1 MKQLPRLALAAALTA
16 PLALAHP
23 AAHAQQTQTFASDE
37 RFFQEGLDLFDRKQY
52 GAAQQAMQ
60 QYLGRAPQR
69 AGAGEQSGPAGT
81 SGRLERLADAEYY
94 YAVSGLYQQH
104 PDAEALIL
112 DFAERHP
119 AHPQAAV
126 AYFELAKYYFDQRQY
141 AQASTYFQRVAPANL
156 TPAQRAEADF
166 KLGYSHFEL
175 KEYDQARVLFDRTK
189 QTAGEYRYASAY
201 YAGYLGYRAG
211 DYAAAR
217 KDLAVAAENEAYR
230 SVVPAVMTQIYYKE
244 GNYAGL
250 TAYATKALQ
259 QTPPP
264 QNPDELNLLVGDAY
278 YQQQDY
284 KNAADYFD
292 KYAAVHKGRLDAPLQ
307 YKIGFAD
314 YKQGDY
320 PRAIANLRTVAMQH
334 DSLGQ
339 NAAYHLG
346 LSYLQAGQ
354 KPQALAAFD
363 AARQSTLQ
371 KNLSEQATLKYAQVQ
386 YEAGNLAEVSAAL
399 RDFKRKFPRSKSQGV
414 ADQLLSDALLSS
426 TDYAEALRYLD
437 GLGSD
442 RGRQLD
448 ATYQRIAYARAATL
462 YNDGQYAEALP
473 LLDKSLKYPEDDALR
488 AAAQVLRGEIYSAGQ
503 QYPEAIA
510 AYALAARQARQGGV
524 SADETQYVQLAR
536 YGLGYAYYN
545 TKAYDKAQPQFQA
558 YLADPATQPTDPNY
572 YDATLRLADTYY
584 IVKQY
589 QTALDLYDK
598 VIQANAADK
607 DYAYYQKGV
616 TLGLLGRKDEATQ
629 TLAALLASNPNS
641 RYAEQAVFQQAQLD
655 FQAGNYQPAVE
666 GFTRL
671 IQNRPTSVLL
681 PDAYQRRGVAYAN
694 LEQHEPAVADFR
706 KVLADYPRSAAAQ
719 QALYGLQ
726 ESLTALG
733 RTEEFDQAV
742 AAFKAQ
748 NPNTKATE
756 SVEFEAS
763 KSLYLAEKY
772 DQALPRLQA
781 YLQQYPDNAYGPD
794 ARFLLA
800 DSQLKTGDKAKALP
814 LLKAVVAE
822 NKSEFVNRAVGRV
835 ADLELENKN
844 YPEAIKY
851 YTQLKAATTTRREAA
866 TATLGLLRATYDSGD
881 YQKARATAQELS
893 TLAGATANTT
903 NTALLYLGKA
913 DYKLGSLDQ
922 AATELAAT
930 VAAAPSD
937 ANGAEAQYTLAE
949 VLYKQKKYDEAITE
963 AFKVNSNYSAYPQW
977 QGRAF
982 LLLADTYTAQRDYFQ
997 ARATL
1002 NSIIDNKFPLADIL
1016 EGARQRLKALPAG
1029 DGDEAAATP
1038 AAPVKTESKPEPKA
1052 PGKTA
1057 PAAPVKTAPAPAK
1070 APAKVGAA
1078 APASAAPGSPAAP
1091 AAPAKTA
1098 PAAPAKAP
1106 AKTPTKSSPRP

>member
-1 MKQLPRLALAAALTA
+1 MKHLPRLALAAALTA
-16 PLALAHP
+16 PLALAAP
-23 AAHAQQTQTFASDE
+23 AAHAQQTQTFASTE
-37 RFFQEGLDLFDRKQY
+37 RFFQEGLDLFDRQQY

-60 QYLGRAPQR
+60 QYLGQAPQR
-69 AGAGEQSGPAGT
+69 AGAGEQSGPAST

-94 YAVSGLYQQH
+94 YAVAGLYQQH
-104 PDAEALIL
+104 PDAEGLIL
-112 DFAERHP
+112 DFAQRHP
-119 AHPQAAV
+119 THPQAAV

-141 AQASTYFQRVAPANL
+141 AQASQYFQKVAPANL
-156 TPAQRAEADF
+156 TATQRDEADF

-175 KEYDQARVLFDRTK
+175 KEYDPARVLFDRVK
-189 QTAGEYRYASAY
+189 QQPGEYRFASAY

-211 DYAAAR
+211 DYAGAQ

-230 SVVPAVMTQIYYKE
+230 TVVPAVMTQVYYKQ

-264 QNPDELNLLVGDAY
+264 QNADQISLLAGDAY

-284 KNAADYFD
+284 KNAAEYFD
-292 KYAAVHKGRLDAPLQ
+292 KYAAAHPGKLDAPLQ

-314 YKQGDY
+314 YKQGNY

-414 ADQLLSDALLSS
+414 ADQLLGDALLSS
-426 TDYAEALRYLD
+426 TDYVEALSYLD

-448 ATYQRIAYARAATL
+448 GTYQRIAYARAATL

-473 LLDKSLKYPEDDALR
+473 LLDKSLKYPEDDGLR

-503 QYPEAIA
+503 QYPDAIA

-524 SADETQYVQLAR
+524 SQDETQYVQLAR

-545 TKAYDKAQPQFQA
+545 TKAYDKAQPQFLA
-558 YLADPATQPTDPNY
+558 YLGDASAQPGDPNY
-572 YDATLRLADTYY
+572 YDTSLRLGDTYY
-584 IVKQY
+584 VAKDY
-589 QTALDLYDK
+589 PSALAQYDK

-629 TLAALLASNPNS
+629 TLAALLQSNPNS

-694 LEQHEPAVADFR
+694 LEQHEQAVADFR

-719 QALYGLQ
+719 PALYGLQ

-733 RTEEFDQAV
+733 RTEELDAAV
-742 AAFKAQ
+742 AAFKVQ

-756 SVEFEAS
+756 SVEFEAA

-772 DQALPRLQA
+772 AQALPRLQA

-800 DSQLKTGDKAKALP
+800 DSQLKTGDKTGALP
-814 LLKAVVAE
+814 LLKAVVVE

-844 YPEAIKY
+844 YPEAINY
-851 YTQLKAATTTRREAA
+851 YTQLRAATTTRREAA
-866 TATLGLLRATYDSGD
+866 TATLGLLRATYESGD
-881 YQKARATAQELS
+881 YAKARATAQELS

-913 DYKLGSLDQ
+913 DFKLGSLDQ
-922 AATELAAT
+922 AATELQAT

-949 VLYKQKKYDEAITE
+949 VLHKQKKYDEAITE

-982 LLLADTYTAQRDYFQ
+982 LLLADTYAAQRDYFQ

-1002 NSIIDNKFPLADIL
+1002 NSIIDNKFPLADIV
-1016 EGARQRLKALPAG
+1016 EAARQRLKTLPVG
-1029 DGDEAAATP
+1029 DGE
-1038 AAPVKTESKPEPKA
+1038 E
-1052 PGKTA
+1052 
-1057 PAAPVKTAPAPAK
+1057 
-1070 APAKVGAA
+1070 
-1078 APASAAPGSPAAP
+1078 AAP
-1091 AAPAKTA
+1091 AAPTAPKVEPKAEPKLPGKTTPAAPGKAPAASPGAPGKAAATAPTAPATPARTA

-1106 AKTPTKSSPRP
+1106 AKTPAKPTPRP